1 MTRNHAPHREPVK
14 PCWRRPQLTRYLL
27 PAAEIAMYQIA
38 SGPVVSFQCTN
49 PDQCEAGE
57 GASLPPWLIP
67 G

>member
-1 MTRNHAPHREPVK
+1 
-14 PCWRRPQLTRYLL
+14 LTRYLL